1 MKLCYIIANFIGKTM
16 PGKAKLLIV
25 DDEDTLRLLVR
36 SELEQRGYDV
46 DEADSGETALEK
58 METDHFTLV
67 ILDIRMPGI
76 DGMEVLKRIREKNL
90 AEKVIMLTGVDEL
103 KIARD
108 SLQFGANDFLTKPY
122 EIRTLLACINR
133 VLKEKTN

>member
-1 MKLCYIIANFIGKTM
+1 M
-16 PGKAKLLIV
+16 PDKSKLLVV

-36 SELEQRGYDV
+36 NELKERGFDVEEAENGEIALQKLHDDTYD
-46 DEADSGETALEK
+46 
-58 METDHFTLV
+58 LV

-76 DGMEVLKRIREKNL
+76 DGLEVLKKIREDNL

-108 SLQFGANDFLTKPY
+108 SLQLGANDFLTKPY
-122 EIRTLLACINR
+122 EIKTLLACINR
-133 VLKEKTN
+133 VLNE

>member
-1 MKLCYIIANFIGKTM
+1 M
-16 PGKAKLLIV
+16 PDKAKLLIV

-46 DEADSGETALEK
+46 DEADNGETALEK
-58 METDHFTLV
+58 MEINRFELV

-122 EIRTLLACINR
+122 EIRTLLACIDR

>member
-1 MKLCYIIANFIGKTM
+1 M
-16 PGKAKLLIV
+16 PDKAKLLIV

-36 SELEQRGYDV
+36 TELELRGYDV
-46 DEADSGETALEK
+46 DDADSGETALEK
-58 METDHFTLV
+58 LETDHFTLV

-76 DGMEVLKRIREKNL
+76 DGMQVLKRIREKNL

-103 KIARD
+103 KLARD
-108 SLQFGANDFLTKPY
+108 SLQFGADDFLTKPY
-122 EIRTLLACINR
+122 EIRTLLACIDR

>member
-1 MKLCYIIANFIGKTM
+1 M